1 MFLRF
6 FSFQKLPVTSSASRN
21 VYYFKPRW
29 ALFFKIRYLSLHK
42 TWKAGRNDSGH
53 VVMRTRTS
61 LLRRCR
67 SFQINYHFRYIKL
80 GFISQFQ
87 FIPFKNKLL
96 SLIHFSNGSL
106 SYFITTENHK
116 LFSFFYLNKN
126 KRFGNFFDNNLFRLL
141 IQLKV
146 TAKVSLLEISP
157 GKGSQYCRSSGTFG
171 KIIKFDRDNFSVLIK
186 LPSGCRKIFSYYSFV
201 AIGEVA
207 LNKHANFL
215 NSKAGYWRGFGVK
228 STVRGVAMN
237 PVDHPHGGRTK
248 SIKYPRT
255 PWGKTTKFK

>member
-6 FSFQKLPVTSSASRN
+6 FSFQKLPITSSASRR

-29 ALFFKIRYLSLHK
+29 LLSLKIRQLSLHK

-53 VVMRTRTS
+53 VVMHTRTS
-61 LLRRCR
+61 LSKHSR

-106 SYFITTENHK
+106 TYFVTTENHK
-116 LFSFFYLNKN
+116 LFSFFYLNKS
-126 KRFGNFFDNNLFRLL
+126 KKFGNYFTNNLFRLL
-141 IQLKV
+141 VQLKV
-146 TAKVSLLEISP
+146 TAKVSLIEISP
-157 GKGSQYCRSSGTFG
+157 GRGSQYCRSPGTYG
-171 KIIKFDRDNFSVLIK
+171 KIIKFDLSNLSVLIK
-186 LPSGCRKIFSYYSFV
+186 LPSGCRKLFSYYSFT
-201 AIGEVA
+201 AMGEVA
-207 LNKHANFL
+207 LSKHASFL

-228 STVRGVAMN
+228 SSVRGVAMN
-237 PVDHPHGGRTK
+237 AVDHPHGGQTK